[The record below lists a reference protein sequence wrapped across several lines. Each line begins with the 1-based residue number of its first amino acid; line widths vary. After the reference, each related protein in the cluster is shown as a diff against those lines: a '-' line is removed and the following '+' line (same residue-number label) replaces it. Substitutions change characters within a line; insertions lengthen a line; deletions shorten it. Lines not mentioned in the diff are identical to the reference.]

1 MTIER
6 KEIEKLATLSR
17 LAIDEKTIADVTGR
31 LSSVLALVDQLQ
43 SANTESLQ
51 EISRPFHTFQR
62 LRDDQVDETDQRDA
76 FQAIAPQTHNG
87 LFTVPK
93 MIE

>member
-43 SANTESLQ
+43 NANTDSLQ
-51 EISRPFHTFQR
+51 EISRPFHTSQR
-62 LRDDQVDETDQRDA
+62 LRDDEVSETDQRDA
-76 FQAIAPQTHNG
+76 FQAIAPKTHNG

>member
-43 SANTESLQ
+43 SANTDSLQ
-51 EISRPFHTFQR
+51 EISRPFHTSQR
-62 LRDDQVDETDQRDA
+62 LRDDEVLSL
-76 FQAIAPQTHNG
+76 IH
-87 LFTVPK
+87 
-93 MIE
+93 I

>member
-51 EISRPFHTFQR
+51 EISRPFHTSQR
-62 LRDDQVDETDQRDA
+62 PRDDQVDETDQRDA
-76 FQAIAPQTHNG
+76 FQAIAPQTYNG

>member
-51 EISRPFHTFQR
+51 EVSRPFHTSQR

-76 FQAIAPQTHNG
+76 FQAIAPQTYNG

>member
-17 LAIDEKTIADVTGR
+17 LAIDEKTIADVTAR

-43 SANTESLQ
+43 NVNTESLQ
-51 EISRPFHTFQR
+51 EISRPFHTSQR

-76 FQAIAPQTHNG
+76 FQAIAPQTYNG

>member
-17 LAIDEKTIADVTGR
+17 LAIDEKTITDVTGR
-31 LSSVLALVDQLQ
+31 LRSVLALVDQLQ
-43 SANTESLQ
+43 NADTESLQ
-51 EISRPFHTFQR
+51 EVSRPFHISQR
-62 LRDDQVDETDQRDA
+62 LRNDEVKETDQRDA

-87 LFTVPK
+87 LFSVPK

>member
-43 SANTESLQ
+43 KANTDSLQ
-51 EISRPFHTFQR
+51 EISRPFHTSQR
-62 LRDDQVDETDQRDA
+62 LRDDEVSETDQREA
-76 FQAIAPQTHNG
+76 FQAIAPETHNG